1 MNTIRH
7 LQTCLVKMTAAVVYM
22 AAVLLNAGAA
32 DLRPPNILLIT
43 ADDLHWD
50 SVGAY
55 GCPVAGTTP
64 NIDRLAAEGFRFNY
78 AYVPISLCTPSRQ
91 VMLSGNHSHQTQ
103 TREFTELERVG
114 PALPDL
120 LKAQGYYLAN
130 LNKQQD
136 YYGWDTAITEDQSAF
151 GRDVPFFKKA
161 VGEIIATAKRNDQPW
176 FIMANSNDPHRPF
189 YDSAAESDSPK
200 IRAFRDQG
208 RLSRASRE
216 YRPEEVVVPGFLP
229 DLPEVRGELAEYY
242 SSVRRC
248 DDTVGALLS
257 VLEASGQAAR
267 TIVVF
272 VSDNGISMPFAKM
285 NCYQA
290 SLRVPFILRWPGKI
304 PANVHDP
311 LNMVGTIDL
320 APTLLE
326 LAGMPVPGHMAGRS
340 FVPLLHGQAQTN
352 RDFVVG
358 YYYNNLRQTKMYP
371 EFTIQMRDWVYI
383 YNPWVDGKIEVHNS
397 DYTGSPTLLAMW
409 KAAETV
415 PSVRARVDFHKYRVM
430 EELYDVRQD
439 PYAYVNVVAA
449 PENAERVKAM
459 RQLLLT
465 WMQETKHPAARL
477 MADPFDKELIAEYMA
492 LEKANAIKQ
501 IEEVE
506 RLIKEHRGRSQT
518 SGEAAS
524 KK

>member
-1 MNTIRH
+1 MKFMKQPWIAMK
-7 LQTCLVKMTAAVVYM
+7 LVAWGVSLFCLATVNLTA
-22 AAVLLNAGAA
+22 
-32 DLRPPNILLIT
+32 RPNILLIT
-43 ADDLHWD
+43 ADDMHWD

-55 GCPVAGTTP
+55 GCPVAATTP
-64 NIDRLAAEGFRFNY
+64 NLDRLAAEGFRFHY
-78 AYVPISLCTPSRQ
+78 AYVPIALCTPSRQ

-136 YYGWDTAITEDQSAF
+136 YYEWDTAITEVQSGF
-151 GRDVPFFKKA
+151 GRDVPFFNKA
-161 VGEIIATAKRNDQPW
+161 VREIIATAKRQNQPW

-189 YDSAAESDSPK
+189 YDSVAELEIPK
-200 IRAFRDQG
+200 MKALREQG
-208 RLSRASRE
+208 RLSRPSRE
-216 YRPEEVVVPGFLP
+216 YRPEEVIVPGFLP
-229 DLPEVRGELAEYY
+229 DLPEVRGEFADYY

-248 DDTVGALLS
+248 DDSVGSILAAL
-257 VLEASGQAAR
+257 EESGQAPN

-272 VSDNGISMPFAKM
+272 VSDNGISMPFAKL

-290 SLRVPFILRWPGKI
+290 SLRVPLIVRWPERI
-304 PANVHDP
+304 PAGKRDP
-311 LNMVGTIDL
+311 LNMVSTLDL

-326 LAGMPVPGHMAGRS
+326 LAGLPVPAHMAGRS
-340 FVPLLHGQAQTN
+340 FVPLLNGETQSG

-371 EFTIQMRDWVYI
+371 EFTIQTRDWVYI
-383 YNPWVDGKIEVHNS
+383 YNPWVDGKTEVHNS

-415 PSVRARVDFHKYRVM
+415 PAIRARVDFHKFRTI

-439 PYAYVNVVAA
+439 PYAYVNVATA

-459 RQLLLT
+459 RQQLLA
-465 WMQETKHPAARL
+465 WMEETKHPAAML
-477 MADPFDKELIAEYMA
+477 MADPFNKELIAEYMA
-492 LEKANAIKQ
+492 WEKANAEKQ
-501 IEEVE
+501 IEEVA
-506 RLIKEHRGRSQT
+506 RLAREHKARAQKPIKPEGN
-518 SGEAAS
+518 
-524 KK
+524 K

>member
-1 MNTIRH
+1 MFFLGVGI
-7 LQTCLVKMTAAVVYM
+7 LCLTPDC
-22 AAVLLNAGAA
+22 LLA
-32 DLRPPNILLIT
+32 RPNILLIT
-43 ADDLHWD
+43 ADDMHWD

-55 GCPVAGTTP
+55 GCPVPATTP
-64 NIDRLAAEGFRFNY
+64 NLDRLAAEGFRFQY

-120 LKAQGYYLAN
+120 LKQNGYYLAN

-136 YYGWDTAITEDQSAF
+136 YYEWDAAITEDQSGF
-151 GRDVPFFKKA
+151 GRDVPFFKRA
-161 VGEIIATAKRNDQPW
+161 VGEIIATAKRQNQPW

-189 YDSAAESDSPK
+189 YDSTAELDIPK
-200 IRAFRDQG
+200 MKTFREQG

-216 YRPEEVVVPGFLP
+216 YHPDEIVVPGFLP
-229 DLPEVRGELAEYY
+229 DLPEVRGEFAEYY

-248 DDTVGALLS
+248 DDSVGSILAALA
-257 VLEASGQAAR
+257 ESGQATN

-272 VSDNGISMPFAKM
+272 VSDNGISMPFAKL

-290 SLRVPFILRWPGKI
+290 SLRVPFIVRWPGRIPVGKCD
-304 PANVHDP
+304 PANLVST
-311 LNMVGTIDL
+311 VDL

-326 LAGMPVPGHMAGRS
+326 LAALPVPAYMAGRS
-340 FVPLLHGQAQTN
+340 FVPLLNGETQTN

-371 EFTIQMRDWVYI
+371 EFTIQTRDWVYI
-383 YNPWVDGKIEVHNS
+383 YNPWVDGKTEVHNS

-415 PSVRARVDFHKYRVM
+415 PSVRARVDFHKHRVM

-439 PYAYVNVVAA
+439 PYAYVNVADS
-449 PENAERVKAM
+449 PENAARVQAM
-459 RQLLLT
+459 RQRLLA
-465 WMQETKHPAARL
+465 WMQETKHPAAKL
-477 MADPFDKELIAEYMA
+477 MADPFNKELIAEYMA
-492 LEKANAIKQ
+492 WETANAAKQ
-501 IEEVE
+501 IEEVQ
-506 RLIKEHRGRSQT
+506 RLAKEHKARPQ
-518 SGEAAS
+518 AS
-524 KK
+524 DKSSLKK

>member
-1 MNTIRH
+1 MPFMKKPWIARTLAVFGI
-7 LQTCLVKMTAAVVYM
+7 CLVSLMPFRVSA
-22 AAVLLNAGAA
+22 
-32 DLRPPNILLIT
+32 RPNILLIT
-43 ADDLHWD
+43 ADDMHWD
-50 SVGAY
+50 SVGVY
-55 GCPVAGTTP
+55 GCPVSATTP
-64 NIDRLAAEGFRFNY
+64 NIDRLAAEGFRFHY

-114 PALPDL
+114 LALPDL

-136 YYGWDTAITEDQSAF
+136 YYEWDTAITEDESSF

-161 VGEIIATAKRNDQPW
+161 VSEIIATAKSKNQPW

-189 YDSAAESDSPK
+189 YDSVAELDIPK
-200 IRAFRDQG
+200 MKAFREQG

-216 YRPEEVVVPGFLP
+216 YRLEEVVVPGFLP
-229 DLPEVRGELAEYY
+229 DLPEVRGEFAEYY

-248 DDTVGALLS
+248 DDSVGSILAAL
-257 VLEASGQAAR
+257 EESGQATN

-272 VSDNGISMPFAKM
+272 VSDNGISMPFAKL

-290 SLRVPFILRWPGKI
+290 SLRVPLIVRWPGRI
-304 PANVHDP
+304 PASKRDP
-311 LNMVGTIDL
+311 LNLVSTVDL

-326 LAGMPVPGHMAGRS
+326 LTGMPVPGYMAGRS
-340 FVPLLHGQAQTN
+340 FAPLLNGETQTN

-358 YYYNNLRQTKMYP
+358 YYCNNLRQTKMYP
-371 EFTIQMRDWVYI
+371 EFTIQTRDWVYI
-383 YNPWVDGKIEVHNS
+383 YNPWVDGKTEVHNS

-409 KAAETV
+409 KAAKTM
-415 PSVRARVDFHKYRVM
+415 PAVRARVDFHKYRVM

-439 PYAYVNVVAA
+439 PYAYVNAAAA

-459 RQLLLT
+459 RQRLLE
-465 WMQETKHPAARL
+465 WMQATKHPAAKL
-477 MADPFDKELIAEYMA
+477 MADPFNKELIAEYMTW
-492 LEKANAIKQ
+492 ETANAAKQ

-506 RLIKEHRGRSQT
+506 KLAKEHRARSKT
-518 SGEAAS
+518 SGKPAAA
-524 KK
+524 K

>member
-1 MNTIRH
+1 MTFMKKPWIART
-7 LQTCLVKMTAAVVYM
+7 LAVFGICLVSLMPFSVSA
-22 AAVLLNAGAA
+22 
-32 DLRPPNILLIT
+32 RPNILLIT
-43 ADDLHWD
+43 ADDMHWD

-55 GCPVAGTTP
+55 GCPVSATTP
-64 NIDRLAAEGFRFNY
+64 NIDRLAAEGFRFQY

-136 YYGWDTAITEDQSAF
+136 YYEWDTAITEDESGF

-161 VGEIIATAKRNDQPW
+161 VNEIIGTAKSKNQPW

-189 YDSAAESDSPK
+189 YDSVAELNIPK
-200 IRAFRDQG
+200 LKVFREQG

-229 DLPEVRGELAEYY
+229 DLPEVRGEFAEYY

-248 DDTVGALLS
+248 DDSVGSILAAL
-257 VLEASGQAAR
+257 EESGQATN

-272 VSDNGISMPFAKM
+272 VSDNGISMPFAKL

-290 SLRVPFILRWPGKI
+290 SLRVPLIVRWPGRI
-304 PANVHDP
+304 PASKRDP
-311 LNMVGTIDL
+311 LNLVSTVDL

-326 LAGMPVPGHMAGRS
+326 LTGMPVPGYMAGRS
-340 FVPLLHGQAQTN
+340 FAPLLNGETQTN

-371 EFTIQMRDWVYI
+371 EFTIQTRDWVYI
-383 YNPWVDGKIEVHNS
+383 YNPWVDGKTEVHNS

-409 KAAETV
+409 QAAETM

-430 EELYDVRQD
+430 EELYDIRQD

-449 PENAERVKAM
+449 PDNAERVKAM
-459 RQLLLT
+459 RQQLLE
-465 WMQETKHPAARL
+465 WMQATKHPAAKL
-477 MADPFDKELIAEYMA
+477 MADPFNKELIAEYMTW
-492 LEKANAIKQ
+492 ETANAAKQ
-501 IEEVE
+501 IKEVE
-506 RLIKEHRGRSQT
+506 KLAKDHRARSKT
-518 SGEAAS
+518 SGKPAAA
-524 KK
+524 K

>member
-1 MNTIRH
+1 MKSMKKQWTATALVAWGIGMLCLAPAH
-7 LQTCLVKMTAAVVYM
+7 LTA
-22 AAVLLNAGAA
+22 
-32 DLRPPNILLIT
+32 RPNILLIT
-43 ADDLHWD
+43 ADDMHWD

-55 GCPVAGTTP
+55 GCPVAATTP
-64 NIDRLAAEGFRFNY
+64 NIDRLAAEGFRFSY

-120 LKAQGYYLAN
+120 LKEQGYYLAN

-136 YYGWDTAITEDQSAF
+136 YYEWDTAITEDESGF

-161 VGEIIATAKRNDQPW
+161 VGEIIATAKRKNQPW

-189 YDSAAESDSPK
+189 YDSAAELDTPK
-200 IRAFRDQG
+200 MKAFREQG

-229 DLPEVRGELAEYY
+229 DLPEVRGEFAQYY

-248 DDTVGALLS
+248 DDSVGSILAAL
-257 VLEASGQAAR
+257 EESGQATN

-272 VSDNGISMPFAKM
+272 VSDNGISMPFAKL

-290 SLRVPFILRWPGKI
+290 SLRVPLIVRWPGPV
-304 PANVHDP
+304 PAGKRDP
-311 LNMVGTIDL
+311 LNMVSTLDL

-340 FVPLLHGQAQTN
+340 FVPLLKSEAQSN

-358 YYYNNLRQTKMYP
+358 YYYNNLRQTNMFP
-371 EFTIQMRDWVYI
+371 EFTIQTRDWVYI
-383 YNPWVDGKIEVHNS
+383 YNPWVNGKKEVHNS

-409 KAAETV
+409 KAAATV

-439 PYAYVNVVAA
+439 PYAYVNVAAA
-449 PENAERVKAM
+449 PENAARVKAM
-459 RQLLLT
+459 RQRLLE
-465 WMQETKHPAARL
+465 WMQKTQHPAAKL
-477 MADPFDKELIAEYMA
+477 MTDPFNKELIAAYLAWET
-492 LEKANAIKQ
+492 ANAAKQ
-501 IEEVE
+501 IEEVQ
-506 RLIKEHRGRSQT
+506 RLGKEHKARTQT
-518 SGEAAS
+518 VNRAAL

>member
-1 MNTIRH
+1 MKKRRAVFI
-7 LQTCLVKMTAAVVYM
+7 TALLLTPI
-22 AAVLLNAGAA
+22 AALHAA
-32 DLRPPNILLIT
+32 DTLKPARPNILLIT
-43 ADDLHWD
+43 ADDMHWD

-55 GCPVAGTTP
+55 GCPVAATTP
-64 NIDRLAAEGFRFNY
+64 NIDRLAAEGFRFHY
-78 AYVPISLCTPSRQ
+78 AFVPISLCTPSRQ

-120 LKAQGYYLAN
+120 LKQNGYYLAN

-136 YYGWDTAITEDQSAF
+136 YYEWDIAITEAQSGF

-161 VGEIIATAKRNDQPW
+161 VGEIIATAKRQNQPW

-189 YDSAAESDSPK
+189 YNSAAELDNPQIK
-200 IRAFRDQG
+200 EFRKQG

-216 YRPEEVVVPGFLP
+216 YRPDEVVVPGFLP
-229 DLPEVRGELAEYY
+229 DLPEVRGEFAEYY

-248 DDTVGALLS
+248 DDSVGGIIAALA
-257 VLEASGQAAR
+257 ESGQTTN

-272 VSDNGISMPFAKM
+272 VSDNGISMPFAKL

-290 SLRVPFILRWPGKI
+290 SVRVPLIVRWPGQIAAGKR
-304 PANVHDP
+304 DP
-311 LNMVGTIDL
+311 FNLVSTLDL

-326 LAGMPVPGHMAGRS
+326 LAGLPVPAYMAGRS
-340 FVPLLHGQAQTN
+340 FVPLLNGEAETN

-371 EFTIQMRDWVYI
+371 EFTIQTRDWTYI
-383 YNPWVDGKIEVHNS
+383 YNPWVDGKTEVHNS
-397 DYTGSPTLLAMW
+397 DYTCSPTLLAMW

-415 PSVRARVDFHKYRVM
+415 PSVRARVDFHKHRVI

-439 PYAYVNVVAA
+439 PYAYMNVATA
-449 PENAERVKAM
+449 QENVERVKAM
-459 RQLLLT
+459 RLQLLA
-465 WMQETKHPAARL
+465 WMQEAKHPAAKL
-477 MADPFDKELIAEYMA
+477 MADPFNKELIAEYLA
-492 LEKANAIKQ
+492 WEKANAVKQ

-506 RLIKEHRGRSQT
+506 RLAKEHRVRPD
-518 SGEAAS
+518 ALS
-524 KK
+524 KKALGK

>member
-1 MNTIRH
+1 MKLRATIITA
-7 LQTCLVKMTAAVVYM
+7 LLLSCLAA
-22 AAVLLNAGAA
+22 LHAA
-32 DLRPPNILLIT
+32 DTLKPPARPNILLIT
-43 ADDLHWD
+43 ADDMHWD

-55 GCPVAGTTP
+55 GCPVAATTP
-64 NIDRLAAEGFRFNY
+64 NIDRLAAEGFRFHY
-78 AYVPISLCTPSRQ
+78 AFVPISLCTPSRQ

-120 LKAQGYYLAN
+120 LKQNGYYLAN

-136 YYGWDTAITEDQSAF
+136 YYEWDTAITEDQSGF

-161 VGEIIATAKRNDQPW
+161 VGEIIATAKRQNQPW

-189 YDSAAESDSPK
+189 YDSAAELGNAQIK
-200 IRAFRDQG
+200 QFREQG
-208 RLSRASRE
+208 RLTRASRE

-229 DLPEVRGELAEYY
+229 DLPEVRGEFAEYY
-242 SSVRRC
+242 TSVRRC
-248 DDTVGALLS
+248 DDSVGGVLAALA
-257 VLEASGQAAR
+257 ESGQATN

-272 VSDNGISMPFAKM
+272 LSDNGISMPFAKL

-290 SLRVPFILRWPGKI
+290 SLRVPLIVRWAGQMAAGKR
-304 PANVHDP
+304 DP
-311 LNMVGTIDL
+311 LNLVSTVDL

-326 LAGMPVPGHMAGRS
+326 LAGLPVPAYMAGRS
-340 FVPLLHGQAQTN
+340 FVPLLNGETQTN
-352 RDFVVG
+352 RDFIVG
-358 YYYNNLRQTKMYP
+358 YYYNNLRQIQMYP
-371 EFTIQMRDWVYI
+371 EFTIQTRDWTYI
-383 YNPWVDGKIEVHNS
+383 YNPWVDGKKEVHNS

-439 PYAYVNVVAA
+439 PYAYMNVASA

-459 RQLLLT
+459 RQRLLA
-465 WMQETKHPAARL
+465 WMQETKHPAAKL
-477 MADPFDKELIAEYMA
+477 MADPFNRELIAEYMA
-492 LEKANAIKQ
+492 WEKANAAKQ
-501 IEEVE
+501 IEEVD
-506 RLIKEHRGRSQT
+506 RLKKEHRVRPQPSAMPARQT
-518 SGEAAS
+518 
-524 KK
+524 K

>member
-1 MNTIRH
+1 MKRPWLATA
-7 LQTCLVKMTAAVVYM
+7 LVFLGVGMFC
-22 AAVLLNAGAA
+22 
-32 DLRPPNILLIT
+32 LRPVSVLARPNILLIT
-43 ADDLHWD
+43 ADDMHWD

-55 GCPVAGTTP
+55 GCPVAATTP
-64 NIDRLAAEGFRFNY
+64 NLDRLAADGFRFSY

-136 YYGWDTAITEDQSAF
+136 YYEWDTAITEDESGF
-151 GRDVPFFKKA
+151 GRDVPFSKKA
-161 VGEIIATAKRNDQPW
+161 VGEIIATAKRQNQPW

-189 YDSAAESDSPK
+189 YDSVAELDIPK
-200 IRAFRDQG
+200 MKAFREQG

-216 YRPEEVVVPGFLP
+216 YRPDEVVVPGFLP
-229 DLPEVRGELAEYY
+229 DLPEVRAEFTEYY

-248 DDTVGALLS
+248 DDSVGSILAAL
-257 VLEASGQAAR
+257 EESGQATN

-272 VSDNGISMPFAKM
+272 VSDNGISMPFAKL

-290 SLRVPFILRWPGKI
+290 SLRVPLILRWPGQIAAGKR
-304 PANVHDP
+304 DP
-311 LNMVGTIDL
+311 SNLVSTLDL

-326 LAGMPVPGHMAGRS
+326 LAGMPVPGYMAGRS
-340 FVPLLHGQAQTN
+340 FVPLLNGKTQTN

-383 YNPWVDGKIEVHNS
+383 YNPWVDGKTEVHNS
-397 DYTGSPTLLAMW
+397 DYTGSPSLLAMW

-439 PYAYVNVVAA
+439 PYAYVNVAGA
-449 PENAERVKAM
+449 SENAERVKAM
-459 RQLLLT
+459 RQFLLA
-465 WMQETKHPAARL
+465 WMQETKHPAAKL
-477 MADPFDKELIAEYMA
+477 MADPFNKELIAEYMA
-492 LEKANAIKQ
+492 WEKANAAKQ

-506 RLIKEHRGRSQT
+506 KLAKEHRARSKT
-518 SGEAAS
+518 SGKPAAA
-524 KK
+524 K

>member
-1 MNTIRH
+1 VKQPLIATALVAWGMG
-7 LQTCLVKMTAAVVYM
+7 LFCLTPAS
-22 AAVLLNAGAA
+22 LLA
-32 DLRPPNILLIT
+32 RPNILLIT
-43 ADDLHWD
+43 ADDMHWE
-50 SVGAY
+50 SVGVY
-55 GCPVAGTTP
+55 GCPVAVTTP
-64 NIDRLAAEGFRFNY
+64 NIDRLAAEGFRFHY

-120 LKAQGYYLAN
+120 LKQNGYYLAN

-136 YYGWDTAITEDQSAF
+136 YYEWDTAITEDQSGF

-161 VGEIIATAKRNDQPW
+161 VGEIIATAKRKDQPW

-189 YDSAAESDSPK
+189 YDSAAELANPK
-200 IRAFRDQG
+200 MKTFREQG

-229 DLPEVRGELAEYY
+229 DLPEVRAEFAEYY

-248 DDTVGALLS
+248 DDSVGRILAAL
-257 VLEASGQAAR
+257 EESGQATN

-272 VSDNGISMPFAKM
+272 VSDNGISMPFAKL
-285 NCYQA
+285 NCYPA
-290 SLRVPFILRWPGKI
+290 SLRVPLIVRWPGRVAAGKR
-304 PANVHDP
+304 DP
-311 LNMVGTIDL
+311 VNMVSTLDL
-320 APTLLE
+320 VPTLLE

-340 FVPLLHGQAQTN
+340 FVPLFNGEMQTN

-371 EFTIQMRDWVYI
+371 EFTIQTRDWAYI
-383 YNPWVDGKIEVHNS
+383 YNPWVDGKTEVHNS

-415 PSVRARVDFHKYRVM
+415 PSVRARVDFHKFRTV

-439 PYAYVNVVAA
+439 PHAYVNVAAA

-459 RQLLLT
+459 RQRLLA
-465 WMQETKHPAARL
+465 WMQETTHPAARL
-477 MADPFDKELIAEYMA
+477 MADPFNKELIAEYMA
-492 LEKANAIKQ
+492 WEKANAVKQ

-506 RLIKEHRGRSQT
+506 RLAREHKARAQKPIKT
-518 SGEAAS
+518 ALN
-524 KK
+524 K

>member
-1 MNTIRH
+1 VKHPASIG
-7 LQTCLVKMTAAVVYM
+7 LAILPLFASLLLVNAAEPV
-22 AAVLLNAGAA
+22 
-32 DLRPPNILLIT
+32 RPNILLIT
-43 ADDLHWD
+43 ADDMHWD
-50 SVGAY
+50 SVGVY
-55 GCPVAGTTP
+55 GCPVAATTP

-120 LKAQGYYLAN
+120 LKQNGYYLAN

-136 YYGWDTAITEDQSAF
+136 YYEWDTAISEDQSGF

-161 VGEIIATAKRNDQPW
+161 VGEIITTAKRNHQPW

-189 YDSAAESDSPK
+189 YHSAAESKQPQIK
-200 IRAFRDQG
+200 AFREQG
-208 RLSRASRE
+208 RLSRPSRE
-216 YRPEEVVVPGFLP
+216 YRPEAVVVPGFLP
-229 DLPEVRGELAEYY
+229 DLPEVRDELAEYY

-248 DDTVGALLS
+248 DDSVGSILAAL
-257 VLEASGQAAR
+257 EESGQSTN

-272 VSDNGISMPFAKM
+272 LSDNGISMPFAKM

-290 SLRVPFILRWPGKI
+290 SLRVPFILRYPVKI
-304 PANVHDP
+304 PAGVRDP
-311 LNMVGTIDL
+311 LNMVSTIDL

-326 LAGMPVPGHMAGRS
+326 LAGMPVPGYMAGRS
-340 FVPLLHGQAQTN
+340 FVPLLKGEAQTH

-409 KAAETV
+409 RAAETV
-415 PSVRARVDFHKYRVM
+415 PSIRARVDFHKHRVM

-439 PYAYVNVVAA
+439 PYAYVNVASA
-449 PENAERVKAM
+449 PENAERIKAM
-459 RQLLLT
+459 RQRLVA
-465 WMQETKHPAARL
+465 WMQETKHPAAKL
-477 MADPFDKELIAEYMA
+477 MADPFNKALIAEYLA
-492 LEKANAIKQ
+492 WEEANAKKQ

-506 RLIKEHRGRSQT
+506 RLFKEHGASSQT
-518 SGEAAS
+518 SDKAS
-524 KK
+524 PKK

>member
-1 MNTIRH
+1 MTMKQRWI
-7 LQTCLVKMTAAVVYM
+7 TAALVTCGLGILIL
-22 AAVLLNAGAA
+22 APTSLFAQ
-32 DLRPPNILLIT
+32 PNILLIT
-43 ADDLHWD
+43 ADDMHWD

-55 GCPVAGTTP
+55 GCPVPATTP
-64 NIDRLAAEGFRFNY
+64 NLDQLAAEGFRFHY

-120 LKAQGYYLAN
+120 LKARGYYLAN
-130 LNKQQD
+130 LNKQQN
-136 YYGWDTAITEDQSAF
+136 YYEWDTAISEDQSGF
-151 GRDVPFFKKA
+151 GRDVPFFNKA
-161 VGEIIATAKRNDQPW
+161 LGEIIASAKRQNQPW

-189 YDSAAESDSPK
+189 YDSAAELDNAQIK
-200 IRAFRDQG
+200 KFREQG
-208 RLSRASRE
+208 RLSRASRA
-216 YRPEEVVVPGFLP
+216 YRTEEMVVPGFLP
-229 DLPEVRGELAEYY
+229 DLPEVRAELAQYY

-248 DDTVGALLS
+248 DDSVGSILAAL
-257 VLEASGQAAR
+257 EESGQATN

-285 NCYQA
+285 NCYPA
-290 SLRVPFILRWPGKI
+290 SLRVPLIIRWPGRV
-304 PANVHDP
+304 PAGHRDL
-311 LNMVGTIDL
+311 LNLVSTVDL

-340 FVPLLHGQAQTN
+340 FVPLLSGETQSN

-371 EFTIQMRDWVYI
+371 EFTIQTRDWVYI
-383 YNPWVDGKIEVHNS
+383 YNPWVDGKTEVHNS

-415 PSVRARVDFHKYRVM
+415 PSIRARVDFHKYRVM
-430 EELYDVRQD
+430 EELYEVRQD
-439 PYAYVNVVAA
+439 PYAYVNVAAA

-459 RQLLLT
+459 RQRLLA
-465 WMQETKHPAARL
+465 WMQETKHPAAKL
-477 MADPFDKELIAEYMA
+477 MADPFNQELIAEYMA
-492 LEKANAIKQ
+492 WETANAARQ
-501 IEEVE
+501 IEEVQ
-506 RLIKEHRGRSQT
+506 RLAKEHQARSKT
-518 SGEAAS
+518 SGKAAAA
-524 KK
+524 K

>member
-1 MNTIRH
+1 MKFMQQPWIATALVAWGLGIF
-7 LQTCLVKMTAAVVYM
+7 CLTPAS
-22 AAVLLNAGAA
+22 VLA
-32 DLRPPNILLIT
+32 RPNILLIT
-43 ADDLHWD
+43 ADDMHWD
-50 SVGAY
+50 SVGVY
-55 GCPVAGTTP
+55 GCPVAATTP
-64 NIDRLAAEGFRFNY
+64 NIDRLAADGFRFHY

-120 LKAQGYYLAN
+120 LKQNGYYLAN

-136 YYGWDTAITEDQSAF
+136 YYEWDTAITEDESGF
-151 GRDVPFFKKA
+151 GRDVPFFKRA
-161 VGEIIATAKRNDQPW
+161 VGGIIATAKRKNQPW

-189 YDSAAESDSPK
+189 YDSVAELANPK
-200 IRAFRDQG
+200 MKAFREQG

-216 YRPEEVVVPGFLP
+216 YRPEEVGVPGFLP
-229 DLPEVRGELAEYY
+229 DLPEVRGEFAEYY

-248 DDTVGALLS
+248 DDSVGSILAALEES
-257 VLEASGQAAR
+257 SQVTN

-272 VSDNGISMPFAKM
+272 VSDNGISMPFAKL

-290 SLRVPFILRWPGKI
+290 SLRVPLIVRWPGRI
-304 PANVHDP
+304 PAGKRDP
-311 LNMVGTIDL
+311 LNMVSTLDL
-320 APTLLE
+320 TPTLLE
-326 LAGMPVPGHMAGRS
+326 LVGLPVPAHMAGRS
-340 FVPLLHGQAQTN
+340 FVPLLNGEPQSG

-371 EFTIQMRDWVYI
+371 EFTIQTRDWVYI
-383 YNPWVDGKIEVHNS
+383 YNPWVDGKTEVHNS
-397 DYTGSPTLLAMW
+397 DYTGSPALLAMW

-415 PSVRARVDFHKYRVM
+415 PSVRARVDFHKVRTM

-439 PYAYVNVVAA
+439 PYAYANVAAA

-459 RQLLLT
+459 RQLLLK
-465 WMQETKHPAARL
+465 WMRETKHPAAEL
-477 MADPFDKELIAEYMA
+477 MADPFNKELIAAYLAE
-492 LEKANAIKQ
+492 ETANAAKQ

-506 RLIKEHRGRSQT
+506 RLKKEQRVRPQK
-518 SGEAAS
+518 SGNTALN
-524 KK
+524 K